1 MRRDEAIRILRDGRA
16 VWEPCGVS
24 RLRLFG
30 SVARDTARADS
41 DVDLLVEFSHPVGL
55 FELFGLRRELEGIL
69 RAPVD
74 LAKPKNLRP
83 ELRDKV
89 LAGAIHVA

>member
-16 VWEPCGVS
+16 VWEPYGVR

-41 DVDLLVEFSHPVGL
+41 DVDLLVEFGKPVGL
-55 FELFGLRRELEGIL
+55 FELFRLQRELEGL
-69 RAPVD
+69 LQVRVD
-74 LAKPKNLRP
+74 MGSPESLRP
-83 ELRDKV
+83 ELREEV
-89 LAGAIHVA
+89 LAEAVYVA